1 MMSTSEQLLTTPDE
15 LASPTTKLVYLVLQI
30 EGEATVTDLQ
40 RRLGLSKLT
49 LLPVLESLRQRDYIE
64 RTEGGYASY

>member
-49 LLPVLESLRQRDYIE
+49 LLPVLESLRRRDYVE